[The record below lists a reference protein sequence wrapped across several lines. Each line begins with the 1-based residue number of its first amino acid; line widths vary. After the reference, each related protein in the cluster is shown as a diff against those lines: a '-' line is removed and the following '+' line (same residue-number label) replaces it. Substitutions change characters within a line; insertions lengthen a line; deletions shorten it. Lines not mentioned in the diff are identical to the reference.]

1 MESLVKTYR
10 YPDGQI
16 QRVQLVR
23 LDDWGTLEFL
33 KPQPD
38 GSAFA
43 CFCNIYRRYLV
54 PACPWIFGQMV
65 MFQLPEQISLP
76 MDAGKYGRT
85 SEALIAAAAILRR
98 GVKLVAGKPVF
109 FTPAAKELW
118 KTLEKENCLQIVSGK
133 LPITTIIPV
142 GREPGYLSDC
152 CPDAEMKVNAS
163 FFIMDRFDCATVY
176 DHVGTPFGLC
186 VKDGYVTRPPLYSRE
201 ALLVDQEGKVSVQP
215 MDIRMLVIEIGGKL
229 YIHGKN
235 ATIYTRPR
243 HSRTLAGKKQ
253 ALVIIG
259 DRVAAVGSGRLR
271 IPASGFVLC
280 PETVQPISPGD
291 KVLYHG
297 LEHIRFGIQVG
308 NSILKDGHKTEAFLS
323 PFYNIRRLEPVPYPP
338 SLYPMDFAHARA
350 ARIALGADKAG
361 KPILLW
367 AEGAAKFGYVPGKGS
382 CGASL
387 SEMAEIC
394 ADVGM
399 ENAVNLDGGG
409 SAQILLNNQRYL
421 EISDRNAD
429 DHTEAERPIPF
440 ALIVK

>member
-176 DHVGTPFGLC
+176 DHIGIPVGLC
-186 VKDGYVTRPPLYSRE
+186 VKDGVVENPPLFYRE
-201 ALLVDQEGKVSVQP
+201 ALLVRQDGSIRVEVPRLQDLTVEIRGKAYRHGENAAIYLRPEHAAVSA
-215 MDIRMLVIEIGGKL
+215 R
-229 YIHGKN
+229 
-235 ATIYTRPR
+235 
-243 HSRTLAGKKQ
+243 GKK
-253 ALVIIG
+253 LVIIG
-259 DRVAAVGSGRLR
+259 NRVAAVAEKGRVR
-271 IPASGFVLC
+271 VPASGFVLC
-280 PETVQPISPGD
+280 PHGQCDAMPGD
-291 KVLYHG
+291 SVCYRG
-297 LEHIRFGIQVG
+297 MEDVRFGIQVG
-308 NSILKDGHKTEAFLS
+308 NSILRNGEKTTRFIS
-323 PFYNIRRLEPVPYPP
+323 KFYNIRALEPVPYPP
-338 SLYPMDFAHARA
+338 CLYPLDFAGARA
-350 ARIALGADKAG
+350 ARIALGADENG
-361 KPILLW
+361 KPMVLW
-367 AEGAAKFGYVPGKGS
+367 AEGAGKLHYKAGEDS

-387 SEMAEIC
+387 TEMADIC
-394 ADVGM
+394 SDLGM
-399 ENAVNLDGGG
+399 VHAVNLDGGG
-409 SAQILLNNQRYL
+409 SAQILRKNRRSLL
-421 EISDRNAD
+421 ITDRNAD
-429 DHTEAERPIPF
+429 NTEAQRLVPNG
-440 ALIVK
+440 LMVR